1 MMQMLN
7 MITGL
12 LNYLLY
18 GMIGLMLA
26 TAAGIL
32 IVYRKR
38 GQRRRIQEDETDY
51 STLRRM
57 DSVSFL
63 KIDDICN
70 DMIVMENNHRFV
82 GAIACQGFDFYSAQA
97 DEQAATGRNFLS
109 FIDTLNAPVTYREYS
124 KAVDLEQTMKLY
136 SKAYENVQ
144 RELYNAIEDQ
154 KALTASMKK
163 RQDMS
168 LTEVERYDAELQKLQ
183 KRIDALKFRELHVR
197 DQVKYAEMYSGNKMV
212 PDIEQ
217 TWLFEWKYNPMD
229 YPVDLTE
236 EQVKVKA
243 VQELASKERSMS
255 HALSG
260 AHVKAKRCRT
270 ERLIDMCRRY
280 SAPISATRF
289 KMKDL
294 QESSYFDDIN
304 TSDDLDALRDEAE
317 EIGWEH
323 LNDGMTELMTA
334 AIDRSE

>member
-1 MMQMLN
+1 MMQILN
-7 MITGL
+7 TLTGL

-18 GMIGLMLA
+18 GIIGLMLA
-26 TAAGIL
+26 AAAGIF
-32 IVYRKR
+32 IIYRKR

-51 STLRRM
+51 STLQRL
-57 DSVSFL
+57 DSASFL

-70 DMIVMENNHRFV
+70 DMIITENKRRFV
-82 GAIACQGFDFYSAQA
+82 GAIVCRGFDFYSAQA
-97 DEQAATGRNFLS
+97 DEQAATGMNFLS

-136 SKAYENVQ
+136 GKAYENVQ

-163 RQDMS
+163 ERDMS
-168 LTEVERYDAELQKLQ
+168 LADVEKYDAELHKLQ
-183 KRIDALKFRELHVR
+183 KRIDALKFREFHVR
-197 DQVKYAEMYSGNKMV
+197 DQVKYAERYSGNKMV

-229 YPVDLTE
+229 YPIDLTE
-236 EQVKVKA
+236 EQVKRKA
-243 VQELASKERSMS
+243 MQELASKERSMS

-270 ERLIDMCRRY
+270 EQLIDMCRRY
-280 SAPISATRF
+280 SAPISAARF
-289 KMKDL
+289 KMGDL
-294 QESSYFDDIN
+294 QKSSYFDDIN
-304 TSDDLDALRDEAE
+304 TSDALDALRHEAE